1 MKKHLILIGA
11 TVLLLAVGLSG
22 CNELNSSPS
31 EEDRFV
37 GIWKTDNSMAL
48 IDLGEVITFYSDGN
62 ASLNEFEGYWEVKD
76 EKLIIEIPDKK
87 VKGKYDYIFSNND
100 DTIEITSNMLE
111 MTYKYYKQ

>member
-22 CNELNSSPS
+22 CNELNS
-31 EEDRFV
+31 
-37 GIWKTDNSMAL
+37 
-48 IDLGEVITFYSDGN
+48 
-62 ASLNEFEGYWEVKD
+62 EFEGYWEVKG

-100 DTIEITSNMLE
+100 DTLEITSNMLE
-111 MTYKYYKQ
+111 MTYIYIKQ